1 MDKIH
6 SSYINHFIFAVSAIW
21 PAIVI
26 CRRAGINPLWAITLF
41 VPIFGVVIF
50 SCALAFQPWP
60 NKSLSKEEI
69 S

>member
-1 MDKIH
+1 MWKNGLLYH
-6 SSYINHFIFAVSAIW
+6 VIFALAVVW

-26 CRRAGINPLWAITLF
+26 CRRAGVKPLWAATLF

-60 NKSLSKEEI
+60 HKQQVTKP
-69 S
+69 